1 MHGMLSLAGL
11 VAAFVGVAG
20 WAGYM
25 SVRLL
30 RACPASHSRPLEA
43 PRPAEVPVAGPVP
56 DQL

>member
-11 VAAFVGVAG
+11 VAAFAGVAG

-25 SVRLL
+25 SVRLF
-30 RACPASHSRPLEA
+30 RACPAGRLRRLEA
-43 PRPAEVPVAGPVP
+43 PRPAEVPVAGSVP